1 MVALAVLVAFI
12 AILAVVCVVT
22 WYVEEGQRKVRRADD
37 TAYREGL
44 EAALRIQGVAQDL
57 QQQIY
62 AEAMRHAA
70 DPHRPSGEQEQP

>member
-1 MVALAVLVAFI
+1 MIALAVFVAFI

-37 TAYREGL
+37 VAYREGL
-44 EAALRIQGVAQDL
+44 EAAMRLQGVAQDL
-57 QQQIY
+57 QQQIH

-70 DPHRPSGEQEQP
+70 DPRSPGKKQGRP